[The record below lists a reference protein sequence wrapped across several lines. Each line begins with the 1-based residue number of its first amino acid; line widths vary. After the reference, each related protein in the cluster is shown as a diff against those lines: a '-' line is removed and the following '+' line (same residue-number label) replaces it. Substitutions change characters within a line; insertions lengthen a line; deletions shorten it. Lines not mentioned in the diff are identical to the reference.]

1 MWEVKVT
8 GSGCLHCV
16 DDGYTFAQVTS
27 TTSGSFLHN
36 INMERGT
43 GLGGHSDWRLPNIR
57 ELMTIVDYSR
67 FSPAIDPAFTPT
79 ATVSYWSSTTAV
91 SDPSQAFGVDFANG
105 NVFPS
110 DKNGRPRVRA
120 VRGGQ

>member
-1 MWEVKVT
+1 MWEAKVT

-16 DDGYTFAQVTS
+16 DDGDTFAQVTS

-110 DKNGRPRVRA
+110 DKNEIGRASCRERV
-120 VRGGQ
+120 